1 MRGFLPDG
9 FRLAAELP
17 GSDSSPPGAPLSP
30 GAACYRLG
38 PSGARPTGLPLV
50 LLPGIEGDPRLY
62 LGQTPLGERHPVWAC
77 GQPGSGSLMAR
88 GRALLAAIPGRFAVV
103 GLSLGGLVGWA
114 AACQAPERVAGLLA
128 VNTLPGRDLCPPGI
142 AAQHRVLRLLPNP
155 VFDLVYR
162 SRIRRRLLAEGVAPW
177 LADALA
183 LPSRDALVDRLGAVL
198 EWDLPGQAP
207 VPTRW
212 LRGQNETE
220 APWTP
225 ADVAERLRGV
235 TVEVIPGGHR
245 APLTHPSTFN
255 QAVLQWAA
263 GLR

>member
-1 MRGFLPDG
+1 MVSARRQSCWVRTP
-9 FRLAAELP
+9 RPTACT
-17 GSDSSPPGAPLSP
+17 SPPPP
-30 GAACYRLG
+30 CYRLG
-38 PSGARPTGLPLV
+38 PSGARPTGVPLV

-62 LGQTPLGERHPVWAC
+62 LGQVPLAERHAVWAC

-88 GRALLAAIPGRFAVV
+88 GRALLALVPGRFAVV

-114 AACQAPERVAGLLA
+114 AACQAPERVVGLLA
-128 VNTLPGRDLCPPGI
+128 VNTLPGRDLCPAGI
-142 AAQHRVLRLLPNP
+142 ARQRQVLRLLPNP
-155 VFDLVYR
+155 VFDLLYR

-183 LPSRDALVDRLGAVL
+183 LPSRDTLVDRLGAVL
-198 EWDLPGQAP
+198 GWDLPGQAP

-225 ADVAERLRGV
+225 ADVAERLVGV

-245 APLTHPSTFN
+245 APLTHSATFN